1 MVAMNKYKK
10 FLEEKISNS
19 SFDSLPFFNANKLL
33 KQSKLKKVSVRVL
46 PRNKGELFFF
56 QFKKHT
62 YKVGTAFKN
71 NFCMYSLNSSGEA
84 IGENC
89 PFCDFLKENKG
100 VIDDKIYTKLSSKD
114 AYIMAVYNYAD
125 DEIQKYEV
133 NYYGITDILTSMQKL
148 DDEFDPDEDGFDL
161 IFEKDENGY
170 AKVTSATPPEETLES
185 IKKVSEKFAETVPDV
200 ENEVIPK
207 NKEKYMKVLKAA
219 LEYAVKAYVPTFA
232 AELNTD
238 EDDEEEVK
246 YTKKR
251 KKNFDPNEDD
261 DEEEDEEIEK
271 GDSSKKSKM
280 NVNDVDDEEDDDVE
294 DIREFIRKK
303 KKL

>member
-1 MVAMNKYKK
+1 MIK
-10 FLEEKISNS
+10 FNDWYHYNDMGASIDSEIDTSEITEEEYEYLEK
-19 SFDSLPFFNANKLL
+19 NKLCNL
-33 KQSKLKKVSVRVL
+33 
-46 PRNKGELFFF
+46 
-56 QFKKHT
+56 
-62 YKVGTAFKN
+62 
-71 NFCMYSLNSSGEA
+71 SLNISICA
-84 IGENC
+84 N
-89 PFCDFLKENKG
+89 
-100 VIDDKIYTKLSSKD
+100 DDDGCI
-114 AYIMAVYNYAD
+114 
-125 DEIQKYEV
+125 
-133 NYYGITDILTSMQKL
+133 
-148 DDEFDPDEDGFDL
+148 DPDEDGFDL